1 MTKVEFLTKLKE
13 SLNNDLTGVI
23 VQENIAYYDQ
33 YIADEIRKGRS
44 EQEVLD
50 ELGDPWVI
58 AQTIIDTQENAKE
71 QGYGDRKQNY
81 HNSYQETYAANE
93 TKKNNLSN
101 IGRWILTIVGIL
113 GVLFIVVSVIG
124 GLLRLFMPIL
134 IPLILVMVIS
144 RVIKRR

>member
-101 IGRWILTIVGIL
+101 IGRWILTIWI
-113 GVLFIVVSVIG
+113 
-124 GLLRLFMPIL
+124 
-134 IPLILVMVIS
+134 
-144 RVIKRR
+144 

>member
-81 HNSYQETYAANE
+81 QNSYQETYAANE

-124 GLLRLFMPIL
+124 GLLSLFMPIL

-144 RVIKRR
+144 KVIKRR

>member
-81 HNSYQETYAANE
+81 QNSYQETYAANE

-144 RVIKRR
+144 KVIKRR